1 MLPGARNV
9 PGNPFNMDP
18 SAFCQNQVRFEWAA
32 VRRGEAF
39 DSLLALPPSPSLSP
53 LSSLSPPLPLPH

>member
-18 SAFCQNQVRFEWAA
+18 SAFNMDPSAFCQNQVR
-32 VRRGEAF
+32 VRWRPGKAKEA
-39 DSLLALPPSPSLSP
+39 LCPALPSLNLASPC
-53 LSSLSPPLPLPH
+53 